1 MQTWKIRGQVY
12 THAQLMEIKKQGLD
26 PHKDEIIMKFISP
39 NKEVVAPKNES
50 IDEVSTPEPDEK
62 KDEGKVPLSEGQTA
76 AEVGG
81 EHLARFNELK
91 AIGYFNLKGALREE
105 YTNLKALLTKA

>member
-50 IDEVSTPEPDEK
+50 IDEVSTPEPDDK
-62 KDEGKVPLSEGQTA
+62 KDEDKVPKEE
-76 AEVGG
+76 AETDIRD
-81 EHLARFNELK
+81 LKRFEELK